1 MSQGFKDLP
10 SLNAL
15 RVFEAVTRQLNFR
28 LAAEELGVT
37 QGAVA
42 QQIRGLEASLGLK
55 LFERLPRTLALT
67 GAGAE
72 YAVNIRQAFELIDE
86 ATRMLRPE
94 PDRLTLSVTPTF
106 ASRWMLP
113 RLPAFTAAWPDID
126 LRVLA
131 SERLVQFHHE
141 GVDLAVRYGR
151 PPFGAGL
158 DASLLFNQSLLAVI
172 SPALLAELGDPN
184 NVANCQRYPLLHD
197 GHHLWPAFL
206 ACIFPNAALHHPH
219 HLRFNQTA
227 LALEA
232 AISGQGIA
240 LTSPHFVQ
248 NDLASGRLVPAFTQ
262 QMVVDAGWYLVWPK
276 RARES
281 APVSAVRDWLLA
293 QAADQS
299 LGNDLISNAN
309 DSR

>member
-1 MSQGFKDLP
+1 MSQGFSELP
-10 SLNAL
+10 PLNGL
-15 RVFEAVTRQLNFR
+15 KVFEAVTRHLNFR

-55 LFERLPRTLALT
+55 LFDRLPRTLALT
-67 GAGAE
+67 GAGAG
-72 YAVNIRQAFELIDE
+72 YAVSIRQAFELIDE
-86 ATRMLRPE
+86 ATRTLRPE
-94 PDRLTLSVTPTF
+94 PNRLTLSVTPTF

-113 RLPAFTAAWPDID
+113 RLPGFTTAWPDID

-158 DASLLFNQSLLAVI
+158 DATLLFSQTVLAVV
-172 SPALLAELGDPN
+172 SPALLAELGDP
-184 NVANCQRYPLLHD
+184 AASDNCQRYALLHD

-206 ACIFPNAALHHPH
+206 AFTFPNLSLHHQH

-248 NDLASGRLVPAFTQ
+248 NDLTSGRLVPAFTQ
-262 QMVVDAGWYLVWPK
+262 QMTLDAGWYLVWP
-276 RARES
+276 RRPRQQ
-281 APVSAVRDWLLA
+281 APVMAVRDWLLA
-293 QAADQS
+293 QVS
-299 LGNDLISNAN
+299 G
-309 DSR
+309 

>member
-1 MSQGFKDLP
+1 MSQGFNALP
-10 SLNAL
+10 PLNAL
-15 RVFEAVTRQLNFR
+15 KVFEAVTRHLNFR

-67 GAGAE
+67 GAGAG
-72 YAVNIRQAFELIDE
+72 YAVSIRQAFELIDE
-86 ATRMLRPE
+86 ATRTLRPE
-94 PDRLTLSVTPTF
+94 PNRLTLSVTPTF

-113 RLPAFTAAWPDID
+113 RLPGFTAAWPDID

-158 DASLLFNQSLLAVI
+158 DATLLFSQTVLAVV
-172 SPALLAELGDPN
+172 SPTLLAEMGDP
-184 NVANCQRYPLLHD
+184 AESDRCLRYALLHD

-206 ACIFPNAALHHPH
+206 ASIFPNLSLHHQH

-248 NDLASGRLVPAFTQ
+248 NDLASGRLVPAFRQ
-262 QMVVDAGWYLVWPK
+262 QMTMDAGWYLVWP
-276 RARES
+276 RRPREP
-281 APVSAVRDWLLA
+281 APVLAVRDWLLT
-293 QAADQS
+293 QVY
-299 LGNDLISNAN
+299 G
-309 DSR
+309 

>member
-1 MSQGFKDLP
+1 MSQGFSELP
-10 SLNAL
+10 PLNAL
-15 RVFEAVTRQLNFR
+15 KVFEAVTRHLNFR

-55 LFERLPRTLALT
+55 LFDRLPRTLALT
-67 GAGAE
+67 SAGAG
-72 YAVNIRQAFELIDE
+72 YAVSIRQAFELIDE
-86 ATRMLRPE
+86 ATRTLRPE
-94 PDRLTLSVTPTF
+94 PNRLTLSVTPTF

-113 RLPAFTAAWPDID
+113 RLPGFTAAWPDID

-158 DASLLFNQSLLAVI
+158 DATLLFSQTVIAVV
-172 SPALLAELGDPN
+172 SPTLLAELGDP
-184 NVANCQRYPLLHD
+184 AESDNCLRYALLHD

-206 ACIFPNAALHHPH
+206 AFTFPNLSLHHQH

-232 AISGQGIA
+232 AISGQGMA
-240 LTSPHFVQ
+240 LTSTHFVQ

-262 QMVVDAGWYLVWPK
+262 QMIMDAGWYLVWP
-276 RARES
+276 RRPREQ
-281 APVSAVRDWLLA
+281 APVMAVRDWLLA
-293 QAADQS
+293 QVS
-299 LGNDLISNAN
+299 G
-309 DSR
+309 